1 MMQAQL
7 ATDSPPFLTV
17 EEYLEGEQH
26 SEVRHEYFDGRA
38 FAMAGASDTH
48 ELIAMNL
55 ATALHVHLKG
65 KPCQVFKDGMK
76 LRLHVLSKELF
87 YYPDIMVACDPTDA
101 HRFFR
106 EKPRLILEVLSED
119 ENKDLVEKYFAY
131 QRIPSLEEYVVVSQD
146 KARPEVRIFRRAE
159 GWEPG
164 ETHHQ
169 GEFTLRSFSLTLKV
183 GDVYSI

>member
-1 MMQAQL
+1 MQAQQF
-7 ATDSPPFLTV
+7 TDSPPFITV
-17 EEYLEGEQH
+17 DEYLEGEQH
-26 SEVRHEYFDGRA
+26 SEVRHEYFDGRV

-48 ELIAMNL
+48 ELIAGNL
-55 ATALHVHLKG
+55 FAALHAHLKG

-76 LRLHVLSKELF
+76 LRLQLTSRDLF
-87 YYPDIMVACDPTDA
+87 YYPDVMVVCDPADA

-106 EKPRLILEVLSED
+106 EKPCLLVEVLSED

-146 KARPEVRIFRRAE
+146 KAKPEVRIFRRAE

-164 ETHHQ
+164 ETNHA
-169 GEFTLRSFSLTLKV
+169 GEFTLRSISLTLKFS
-183 GDVYSI
+183 DIYSL

>member
-1 MMQAQL
+1 MQAQPS
-7 ATDSPPFLTV
+7 TDSPPYITV

-26 SEVRHEYFDGRA
+26 SELRHEYFDGRV

-55 ATALHVHLKG
+55 AAALHAHLKG
-65 KPCQVFKDGMK
+65 KPCHVFKDGMK
-76 LRLHVLSKELF
+76 LRLQLMSRDLF
-87 YYPDIMVACDPTDA
+87 YYPDIMVVCEPSDA

-106 EKPRLILEVLSED
+106 EKPRLLIEVLSED

-146 KARPEVRIFRRAE
+146 KAKPEVRIFRRAE

-164 ETHHQ
+164 ETHHA
-169 GEFTLRSFSLTLKV
+169 GEFTLRSVSLTLKV
-183 GDVYSI
+183 SDVYSI